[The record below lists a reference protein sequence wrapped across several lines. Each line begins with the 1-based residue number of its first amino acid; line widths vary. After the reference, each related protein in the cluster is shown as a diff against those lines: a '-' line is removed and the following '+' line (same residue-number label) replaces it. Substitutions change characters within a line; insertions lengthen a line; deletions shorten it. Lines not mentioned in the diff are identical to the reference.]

1 MADEGGQARMVKWNK
16 VLTFFAIVVVLFA
29 IIGFTFKNVTQ
40 QVTLGLDLKG
50 GFEILFQIEP
60 EEGKE
65 ITNALLLQT
74 KQVLER
80 RISIIGVAEP
90 MIDIEGSDR
99 IRIGLAGVSDQV
111 EARRI
116 LATEANL
123 TFRSPTGEILM
134 TGKDLKEN
142 GASVV
147 FNELSQPLVSI
158 TLQDADLF
166 ARITQTYLGQP
177 ISIYLDED
185 MVTNPVVNSVIANGS
200 AVIEG
205 QRTVEEAQELAG
217 LLNAGALPV
226 GLKEISSN
234 SVGASLGQLAME
246 KGIFAGL
253 VATVIIFIF
262 MLVFYRLPGFIAVI
276 TLVTYVY
283 LVLLTMV
290 LMGATLT
297 LPGIAAFILGV
308 GMAVDANIITYE
320 RIKDEIRS
328 GKTLLSS
335 FRAGSRRSF
344 LTILDANLTTVI
356 AGIVLFLFGT
366 SAIKGFA
373 VILILGIAVSML
385 TAVGQSRL
393 LLNMLVRSNWLSKP
407 KYYGVKESEIGEL

>member
-1 MADEGGQARMVKWNK
+1 MVKWNK
-16 VLTFFAIVVVLFA
+16 VATFFAIVIVVFA
-29 IIGFTFKNVTQ
+29 IIGFTFKNVTD

-50 GFEILFQIEP
+50 GFEILFQIVP
-60 EEGKE
+60 EEGTPV
-65 ITNALLLQT
+65 TNDLLLQT
-74 KQVLER
+74 KQVLDR
-80 RISIIGVAEP
+80 RISILGVAEP

-99 IRIGLAGVSDQV
+99 IRIGLAGVTDQV

-147 FNELSQPLVSI
+147 FNELSQPLVSL
-158 TLQDADLF
+158 TLKDADLF
-166 ARITQTYLGQP
+166 ARITETYLGQ
-177 ISIYLDED
+177 SIAIFLDDE
-185 MVTNPVVNSVIANGS
+185 MITNPRVNSVIPNGS

-205 QRTVEEAQELAG
+205 QRSLEEAHELAG

-226 GLKEISSN
+226 GLNEISSN

-253 VATVIIFIF
+253 VATALIFIF
-262 MLVFYRLPGFIAVI
+262 MLVFYRLPGVVAVI

-283 LVLLTMV
+283 LVLLIMV

-297 LPGIAAFILGV
+297 LPGIAAFILGI

-344 LTILDANLTTVI
+344 LTILDANLTTVV
-356 AGIVLFLFGT
+356 AGVVLFIFGT

-385 TAVGQSRL
+385 TAVGFARL
-393 LLNMLVRSNWLSKP
+393 LMNLLVRSNWLSKP
-407 KYYGVKESEIGEL
+407 MYYGVKESEIGEL